1 MSSFLPFPVLDNPT
15 LLTTSS
21 SEECNQATGDL
32 LVTEEDDQEL
42 DDRVLHP
49 VYFDSASSLQRLA
62 KNYAIRPGILP
73 TKDSPEFE
81 LLRQSLRAN
90 STLMKRTS
98 APGARARTWNSVPTT
113 GLDISINL
121 KSGSVQPV
129 VTIHINGEN
138 NGEAVER
145 FLSSSLALQHLTSPM
160 VPIVLI
166 VKSAIF
172 TSSGEQ
178 KDLSATI
185 ALSPANMGEF
195 VQIALK
201 LVEEAKAQH
210 VLGKASWSWEH
221 RGKAWPEHSA
231 VRLFRSRPRF
241 ELTAPAESEQT
252 GLLAVSE
259 EAVGANGTGSNSG
272 KKASDEGTK
281 TGLSQ
286 WLSGWNMCTM
296 Q

>member
-1 MSSFLPFPVLDNPT
+1 MSSFLEFPVLDSPN

-21 SEECNQATGDL
+21 SEEYTEAAGSL
-32 LVTEEDDQEL
+32 LVAEEDDQEL

-49 VYFDSASSLQRLA
+49 VYFDSAGSLQCLA
-62 KNYAIRPGILP
+62 VDYAIRPRILP
-73 TKDSPEFE
+73 TRDSPEFE
-81 LLRQSLRAN
+81 LLRKSLRAN
-90 STLMKRTS
+90 SALMKRTS
-98 APGARARTWNSVPTT
+98 ALGARARSWNSVPAT

-129 VTIHINGEN
+129 VTIHINGDN
-138 NGEAVER
+138 NGEAAER

-185 ALSPANMGEF
+185 GLSPANMGDF

-201 LVEEAKAQH
+201 LVEEANVQQI
-210 VLGKASWSWEH
+210 LGKASWSWEH
-221 RGKAWPEHSA
+221 RGKAWPKHSA

-241 ELTAPAESEQT
+241 ELTAPAKSEQT
-252 GLLAVSE
+252 VLLAVSE
-259 EAVGANGTGSNSG
+259 KDAGAKGTGSNSG
-272 KKASDEGTK
+272 KRASDEGTK

-286 WLSGWNMCTM
+286 WLSGWVGCFDS
-296 Q
+296 